1 MNKKTN
7 SRKKVS
13 RQSNDLNVK
22 NIVSTKKLV
31 IARALTIFVLFLLIL
46 RLLYLQL
53 IDGSYLSGLASK
65 QQIKSEEIS
74 SRRGNIY
81 DSTGNFLAITEP
93 VDTISV
99 NPKLIKAKKDED
111 TPKLKETI
119 AHGLSD
125 IFELDYNEVLE
136 KLNSNRSS
144 ETIIKKVEEDKVNEL
159 KQWMKDNDIS
169 TGINIDE
176 DSKRYYPYGTLAS
189 QLIGNCGTDNQGL
202 SGIEYSYDSIL
213 TGTSRRNYNC

>member
-7 SRKKVS
+7 SRKGYSKS
-13 RQSNDLNVK
+13 RNDLNVG
-22 NIVSTKKLV
+22 NIISKKKLKLALV
-31 IARALTIFVLFLLIL
+31 IVFVIIFLLIL
-46 RLLYLQL
+46 RLFYLQI
-53 IDGSYLSGLASK
+53 IDGSYLSGLASN

-74 SRRGNIY
+74 SKRGNIY

-93 VDTISV
+93 VDTISI
-99 NPKLIKAKKDED
+99 NPKKIKAKKDSD
-111 TPKLKETI
+111 TPKLKETV
-119 AHGLSD
+119 AKGLSD

-136 KLNSNRSS
+136 KVNSTRSS

-159 KQWMKDNDIS
+159 KKWMKDNDIS

-202 SGIEYSYDSIL
+202 AGIEYSYDSIL